1 MRLLKIAVMVIA
13 ILSFV
18 SVANASKSST
28 GTGSFTATSTVVNM
42 RSAGPNTVFDS
53 NVSFTATG
61 LFAGTC
67 VGPSHSVSLSNG
79 KSTTHGSCTF
89 TGSIGENSGTV
100 IFRIQVMGEGAS
112 FQGRFVAGQ
121 GTEGLAGV
129 HITGTFQG
137 MGTGPTTSTGTYS
150 ANVQFNHS

>member
-1 MRLLKIAVMVIA
+1 MRFFEIVVMVMA
-13 ILSFV
+13 ILSCV

-28 GTGSFTATSTVVNM
+28 GAGSFTATSTVVNM
-42 RSAGPNTVFDS
+42 HSAGPNTVFDS

-67 VGPSHSVSLSNG
+67 VGPSRSASLSNG

-100 IFRIQVMGEGAS
+100 IFRIQVMGEDAS

-137 MGTGPTTSTGTYS
+137 MGTGPTTSAGTDSATG
-150 ANVQFNHS
+150 QFTPS